1 MPDNLLRVNLGA
13 GLQAYEH
20 PGYVSVDRI
29 HSEGID
35 IVWDLENGLPKK
47 DFYLLT
53 SMLSMFSHGAENL
66 TSLDKIFE
74 DGTVDEFLCKHSL
87 EHVRNLLPLMDEMW
101 DALKPGGILHIY
113 VPNAN
118 HIRAAWSDPTHV
130 RCFTPETFDYW
141 THATLAAYP
150 YTKKEWEIVER
161 KVNGTPPDDLWEI
174 EVIMSPVK

>member
-1 MPDNLLRVNLGA
+1 LRVNLGA

-29 HSEGID
+29 QSEGID
-35 IVWDLENGLPKK
+35 IVWDCERGLPIKADAWAYKK
-47 DFYLLT
+47 VFDD
-53 SMLSMFSHGAENL
+53 N
-66 TSLDKIFE
+66 
-74 DGTVDEFLCKHSL
+74 TVDEFLCKHFL
-87 EHVRNLLPLMDEMW
+87 EHIGNLLSLMDEMW

-150 YTKKEWEIVER
+150 YTNKEWEIVER